1 MAATQK
7 NVDVEGAKKR
17 IRAAF
22 ELFDKEGK
30 GCVIQ
35 EEVSTIMRYL
45 GAFPSEK
52 DMVEK
57 ILPEIQEDEPTAF
70 VTYGKF
76 EELMLQVLTTH
87 DYDFLL
93 PDTEHVLLAA
103 FKTLDADNKGYLEAD
118 RMRELL
124 TTRGTYFRGKE
135 IEGFM
140 SVAKDIDTGH
150 IFYEDYIAMLTQEAE
165 QAQE

>member
-1 MAATQK
+1 MAGNPPQK

-87 DYDFLL
+87 AYDFLL

-103 FKTLDADNKGYLEAD
+103 FKTRDPDGKGYLESD
-118 RMRELL
+118 RHVFSFSSRMYILYGTSTPKYEVPQTKKDRVGRY
-124 TTRGTYFRGKE
+124 TT
-135 IEGFM
+135 
-140 SVAKDIDTGH
+140 
-150 IFYEDYIAMLTQEAE
+150 
-165 QAQE
+165 